1 MTALD
6 LAGQEAGGVV
16 AAGEAAVQLGDGAR
30 GRVPAHQRGQGRP
43 ALLGR
48 GEAAVDVDAA
58 SGGDAGGVAA
68 GQQRRPRHLLPAQP
82 GAGHGPGKPSW
93 SPCRQAPP
101 GHPSLLQPSVCTPA
115 VVVP

>member
-82 GAGHGPGKPSW
+82 GAGHGPGPPSW
-93 SPCRQAPP
+93 SPGTLPP
-101 GHPSLLQPSVCTPA
+101 GTSWSPQSVA
-115 VVVP
+115 AQQ

>member
-82 GAGHGPGKPSW
+82 GAGHGPGPPSW
-93 SPCRQAPP
+93 SPGTLPL